1 MGRRQRY
8 GMPFAA
14 YWRQRRKATGTE
26 NMGRRRQRKTWGFT
40 LVELMGVI
48 AIMGVLFIL
57 VMPYIRGYTIRAK
70 VTEAMMALAQCRNQ
84 VYEVYASG
92 NDLPASNDSYGC
104 EADHPSRF
112 VDAVNTTA
120 DGVILVTL
128 GNQIG
133 DLRLALFH
141 ISLAPLNG
149 SGLRMSDADLGTPV
163 RRWRCGS
170 SIDGTDT
177 EIHNYLPVTCRG

>member
-1 MGRRQRY
+1 
-8 GMPFAA
+8 
-14 YWRQRRKATGTE
+14 
-26 NMGRRRQRKTWGFT
+26 MGRRRQGKARGFT

-48 AIMGVLFIL
+48 AILGVIFIL

-70 VTEAMMALAQCRNQ
+70 VTEAMLALAQCRNQ

-92 NDLPASNDSYGC
+92 SELPLANDSYGC

-112 VDAVNTTA
+112 VDAINTTA
-120 DGVILVTL
+120 DGIIIVTL

-133 DLRLALFH
+133 DLRLALFKVT
-141 ISLAPLNG
+141 LAPLNG
-149 SGLRMSDADLGTPV
+149 SGQRMSDADLGTPV

-170 SIDGTDT
+170 TLDTTDI
-177 EIHNYLPVTCRG
+177 EIHPYLPVTCRG

>member
-1 MGRRQRY
+1 MACRLQAIGGKEERQP
-8 GMPFAA
+8 GP
-14 YWRQRRKATGTE
+14 E
-26 NMGRRRQRKTWGFT
+26 NMGRRRQGKTRGFT
-40 LVELMGVI
+40 LIELMGVI

-70 VTEAMMALAQCRNQ
+70 VTEAMTALAQCRNQ

-92 NDLPASNDSYGC
+92 NDLPLVDDSYGC
-104 EADHPSRF
+104 EADHPSRY

-120 DGVILVTL
+120 DGIIKVQL

-133 DLRLALFH
+133 DLRLALFR
-141 ISLAPLNG
+141 ITLAPLNG
-149 SGLRMSDADLGTPV
+149 SGLRMTDADLGTPV

-170 SIDGTDT
+170 TLDGTDI
-177 EIHNYLPVTCRG
+177 ELYNYLPVTCRG